1 MSKTILLADD
11 SVTIQKVIELT
22 FMDQDWEVVSV
33 SNGDD
38 AVSKV
43 DEGVGDL
50 VIADVHMPGASGF
63 EVARRSKD
71 QNPDVPVL
79 LLVGTFEPFEE
90 SDYEASGA
98 DAYLKKPFD
107 SQELLELVEELA
119 AQGGVAGAAA
129 PSPPAAEPA
138 EPMEDEDEMSFSD
151 MELDLGAEDEDLS
164 LGDEADEDEVYDL
177 TDVELGEAEEDTAGL
192 SGGDAV
198 WGNLELEESPARVEP
213 EELDLDTEDEEPEL
227 TVEAEQEEAQPFRLS
242 DEPGESF
249 ALESE
254 AAPPPAAAE
263 TVRMETV
270 AEEPEEPR
278 PEEPRE
284 AARDEPPSSE
294 PEPPSGTDTA
304 PTAPA
309 TPAAAAS
316 SNGAG
321 LSDEDVDRIARRVV
335 DLIGESVLRDVAWD
349 VVPDLAEV
357 VIKDRI
363 RELERQIE

>member
-38 AVSKV
+38 AIARIE
-43 DEGVGDL
+43 DGVGGL

-63 EVARRSKD
+63 DVARRSKD
-71 QNPDVPVL
+71 RDLGVPVL

-90 SDYEASGA
+90 AEYEASGA

-119 AQGGVAGAAA
+119 SGTG
-129 PSPPAAEPA
+129 AAEPA
-138 EPMEDEDEMSFSD
+138 ADSD
-151 MELDLGAEDEDLS
+151 LSDVELDLDEEPEDVDLGDDETFDLTGGDLGGAE
-164 LGDEADEDEVYDL
+164 
-177 TDVELGEAEEDTAGL
+177 EETAGL
-192 SGGDAV
+192 GGGEPV
-198 WGNLELEESPARVEP
+198 WGNLDLEGSEARVEP
-213 EELDLDTEDEEPEL
+213 EELELEETEEEPSPVFESTTEEEPE
-227 TVEAEQEEAQPFRLS
+227 PFRLS

-254 AAPPPAAAE
+254 AAPPPEAE

-270 AEEPEEPR
+270 TEEAPEEPA
-278 PEEPRE
+278 EPE
-284 AARDEPPSSE
+284 AA
-294 PEPPSGTDTA
+294 PEPPRASGDGT
-304 PTAPA
+304 
-309 TPAAAAS
+309 
-316 SNGAG
+316 G
-321 LSDEDVDRIARRVV
+321 LSDEDVERIARRVV
-335 DLIGESVLRDVAWD
+335 DLIGESVLRDVAWE
-349 VVPDLAEV
+349 VIPDLAEV

>member
-22 FMDQDWEVVSV
+22 FMDREWEVVAV

-38 AVSKV
+38 AVTKV

-71 QNPDVPVL
+71 RDPNVPVL
-79 LLVGTFEPFEE
+79 LLVGTFEPFDEAE
-90 SDYEASGA
+90 YEASDA

-107 SQELLELVEELA
+107 SQELLELVEELGA
-119 AQGGVAGAAA
+119 DTGAAE
-129 PSPPAAEPA
+129 AAATSDLSEVELDLDEEPDDF
-138 EPMEDEDEMSFSD
+138 ELGEDEDETF
-151 MELDLGAEDEDLS
+151 
-164 LGDEADEDEVYDL
+164 DL
-177 TDVELGEAEEDTAGL
+177 TGEDLGEAEEETAGL
-192 SGGDAV
+192 GGGEAV
-198 WGNLELEESPARVEP
+198 WGNLDLDESEARVEP
-213 EELDLDTEDEEPEL
+213 EELDLEETEEEPSPVFESTTEEEPE
-227 TVEAEQEEAQPFRLS
+227 PFRLS

-254 AAPPPAAAE
+254 APPPAAAE

-270 AEEPEEPR
+270 TEEAPEQPAEPE
-278 PEEPRE
+278 
-284 AARDEPPSSE
+284 AA
-294 PEPPSGTDTA
+294 PEPPRASGDGT
-304 PTAPA
+304 
-309 TPAAAAS
+309 
-316 SNGAG
+316 G
-321 LSDEDVDRIARRVV
+321 LSDEDVERIARRVV
-335 DLIGESVLRDVAWD
+335 DLIGESVLRDVAWE
-349 VVPDLAEV
+349 VIPDLAEV